1 MGPVTTNPVL
11 IALINMTVVFAVLY
25 GLSLVIRLIQI
36 IDPTQKKKISHSESL
51 ESLNSVTQVA
61 ATINQEDD
69 YDEMI
74 ILFTAAI
81 AAYGHSGGKIVAVR
95 PIRPVGGT
103 IWSQTARMEGVH
115 IRNGMF

>member
-11 IALINMTVVFAVLY
+11 NDLINMTVVFAVLY
-25 GLSLVIRLIQI
+25 GLSRVIRWIKDI
-36 IDPTQKKKISHSESL
+36 NPTQKKLDQSKYH
-51 ESLNSVTQVA
+51 ESLNTASLAPDT
-61 ATINQEDD
+61 TIQEED

-81 AAYGHSGGKIVAVR
+81 AAYGHGNVKILA
-95 PIRPVGGT
+95 IRPVRNT

-115 IRNGMF
+115 VRNGMF